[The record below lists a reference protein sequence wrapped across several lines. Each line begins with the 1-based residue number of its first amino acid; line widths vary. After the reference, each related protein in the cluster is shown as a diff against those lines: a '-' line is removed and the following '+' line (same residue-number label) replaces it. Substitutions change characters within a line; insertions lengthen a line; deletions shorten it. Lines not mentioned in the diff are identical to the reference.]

1 MKLILATK
9 NKHKVEEFC
18 RILSPLG
25 WQVIPQDEVC
35 PPDLE
40 IEETGSTFAENAFLK
55 AMGIYRATG
64 LPTVADDSGLCVDA
78 LGGAPGVY
86 SARYAGEGH
95 NSDDNNKKLL
105 REMEHIPDE
114 KRTARFVCAICAVF
128 GEGDILRCEGACE
141 GTIAR
146 CLHGQNGFGYDPV
159 FQPDGYACS
168 MAELRPEEKNAISHR
183 GNALK
188 ILKEELR
195 NYYADK

>member
-78 LGGAPGVY
+78 LGGAPGCIPPAMPARGIIPTTTIKSCCGRWNTSPMK
-86 SARYAGEGH
+86 SARHGSSVPSALFSARGH
-95 NSDDNNKKLL
+95 PAVRGRL
-105 REMEHIPDE
+105 RGDHRPLPART
-114 KRTARFVCAICAVF
+114 KR
-128 GEGDILRCEGACE
+128 LR
-141 GTIAR
+141 
-146 CLHGQNGFGYDPV
+146 L
-159 FQPDGYACS
+159 
-168 MAELRPEEKNAISHR
+168 
-183 GNALK
+183 
-188 ILKEELR
+188 
-195 NYYADK
+195 